1 MTRKPTDVDS
11 EPTADATLPATDP
24 LGQTQV
30 SSPDVESTLLAT
42 DPLSD
47 TVGGPQSAPLTIGPG
62 TVIAETY
69 QVESLLGQGGMGAVW
84 LASHL
89 RLAGRKVAIK
99 VLHGAAPGDEMLT
112 RFRHE
117 AEAAAKIGHAHIVDT
132 LDYNTL
138 PTGQPYIVMEH
149 LEGEPLSARLARGA
163 VEPAEAVRLLTQI
176 AQALHAAHQA
186 GVVHRDLKPDNIFLC
201 RTDDAPLVKVLDFG
215 ISKVR
220 DSDTLKTA
228 DAVVMGT
235 PCYMSPEQAFGKSG
249 EADARSD
256 VFSLGAIA
264 YEMVC
269 GQRAFEGDGPLTT
282 LYQIVHEEPPSLL
295 ERAPQAPE
303 YLVATIERALA
314 KRPEDRLP
322 DMAAFTLAL
331 RDEAPA
337 IAPTEA
343 AGVLTPQPVSTGA
356 AALSPLPEPSPPDRS
371 RSALGFAVG
380 IMVVCGVGWWG
391 VAGPSS
397 APQSVLKEPASQTA
411 MPSSGS
417 PSSPTE
423 DPPKAAAQA
432 PKATPPPRVPDAA
445 KPAAVAQAVP
455 KAALPCDLLSQ
466 AQASEGCPK
475 GFRSWCALDGAH
487 LSCCAPGLVP
497 EGEAGVCTCAP
508 GGVSDTAAASGCAPG
523 SADAH
528 RAALSQALKGLGPS
542 FKACYERGLGS
553 TSDLKGRVS
562 LRFDQL
568 PGGAAVNAQVGA
580 SSLSSAAVQ
589 RCLLKVLEGV
599 RLPAPVDGATTV
611 NWPLVLEPTS
621 APVVKDEAARGEREE
636 GKDATARPK
645 APKGVVQDAKPPQR
659 EARGPLPKAL
669 VAAKAAFSQ
678 GRYREALRQA
688 RKSLYEKKTSA
699 AYVLMA
705 KAHCSLKNLPDAR
718 GAIGR
723 LTGGQKRR
731 VKAYCRKRG
740 LTL

>member
-1 MTRKPTDVDS
+1 MTEKPTDADNDLAV
-11 EPTADATLPATDP
+11 DATVNATDP
-24 LGQTQV
+24 LAETGV
-30 SSPDVESTLLAT
+30 SSIESDATLLAT
-42 DPLSD
+42 DAAGE
-47 TVGGPQSAPLTIGPG
+47 TVDGSAEGRSPAHAIVPG
-62 TVIAETY
+62 VVIADTY
-69 QVESLLGQGGMGAVW
+69 LVESLLGQGGMGAVW
-84 LASHL
+84 LASHQ

-99 VLHGAAPGDEMLT
+99 VLHGAAPGDELLT

-117 AEAAAKIGHAHIVDT
+117 AEAAAKIGHAHIVAT

-163 VEPAEAVRLLTQI
+163 FEPAEAVRLLTQI

-256 VFSLGAIA
+256 VFSLGTIA

-282 LYQIVHEEPPSLL
+282 LYQIVHEEPPSLI

-303 YLVATIERALA
+303 YLVTTIERALA
-314 KRPEDRLP
+314 KRPEDRFP
-322 DMAAFTLAL
+322 DMATFTAAL

-337 IAPTEA
+337 IAPTAA

-380 IMVVCGVGWWG
+380 IMVVCGVAWWG
-391 VAGPSS
+391 FAGPSS
-397 APQSVLKEPASQTA
+397 APQRIVTEPAA
-411 MPSSGS
+411 RVAPSAS
-417 PSSPTE
+417 PPPTTQG
-423 DPPKAAAQA
+423 PVKAAAPA
-432 PKATPPPRVPDAA
+432 PITPTPARAVNAV
-445 KPAAVAQAVP
+445 KPAVGVDGAP
-455 KAALPCDLLSQ
+455 KAALPCDLLSH
-466 AQASEGCPK
+466 AELSEVCPS
-475 GFRSWCALDGAH
+475 GFRAWCGLDGGH

-497 EGEAGVCTCAP
+497 EGDAGVCTCAP
-508 GGVSDTAAASGCAPG
+508 GGVSDTSSASGCEPG
-523 SADAH
+523 SADAY
-528 RAALSQALKGLGPS
+528 RGALSQRLKGLGPA
-542 FKACYERGLGS
+542 FKACNDRGLGS
-553 TSDLKGRVS
+553 KAGLKGRVM

-568 PGGAAVNAQVGA
+568 PSGAPVNAQVGA
-580 SSLSSAAVQ
+580 SSISSAAVQ
-589 RCLLKVLEGV
+589 RCLLDALDGV
-599 RLPAPVDGATTV
+599 TLPAPVDGATTV
-611 NWPLVLEPTS
+611 SWPLVL
-621 APVVKDEAARGEREE
+621 APDSPPE
-636 GKDATARPK
+636 GKGEGAPSASTVGKALK
-645 APKGVVQDAKPPQR
+645 APKHAS
-659 EARGPLPKAL
+659 KASRKEPAAAEPTAL
-669 VAAKAAFSQ
+669 TAAKAAFKA
-678 GRYREALRQA
+678 GRFKEAIRQA
-688 RKSLYEKKTSA
+688 RKSLFERKTSQ
-699 AYVLMA
+699 AYVVMA
-705 KAHCSLKNLPDAR
+705 KSHCSLKNLPDAR

-723 LTGGQKRR
+723 LSGGAKRR
-731 VKAYCRKRG
+731 AQDYCRKRG
-740 LTL
+740 LSL

>member
-1 MTRKPTDVDS
+1 MTEKPTAADS
-11 EPTADATLPATDP
+11 DSSADATLHATDP
-24 LGQTQV
+24 LGATQASAV
-30 SSPDVESTLLAT
+30 DLDDTLLAT
-42 DPLSD
+42 EPRDD
-47 TVGGPQSAPLTIGPG
+47 TLQGGAPVASGGALIAPG
-62 TVIAETY
+62 TVIGDTY
-69 QVESLLGQGGMGAVW
+69 RIEELLGQGGMGAVW

-99 VLHGAAPGDEMLT
+99 VLHGAAPGEELLT

-149 LEGEPLSARLARGA
+149 LEGEPLSDRLARGA
-163 VEPAEAVRLLTQI
+163 IEPTEAVRLLTQI

-201 RTDDAPLVKVLDFG
+201 QADGPPMVKVLDFG

-282 LYQIVHEEPPSLL
+282 LYQIVHEDPPSLI

-303 YLVATIERALA
+303 YLVATINRALA
-314 KRPEDRLP
+314 KRPEGRFP
-322 DMAAFTLAL
+322 DMASFTAAL
-331 RDEAPA
+331 CEEGPA
-337 IAPTEA
+337 TAPTAA
-343 AGVLTPQPVSTGA
+343 AGSLPPQPVSTGA

-380 IMVVCGVGWWG
+380 IMVVCLVGWWG
-391 VAGPSS
+391 
-397 APQSVLKEPASQTA
+397 L
-411 MPSSGS
+411 SG
-417 PSSPTE
+417 
-423 DPPKAAAQA
+423 PPKAPQPTA
-432 PKATPPPRVPDAA
+432 PEATPQALKGAGSAPSTAA
-445 KPAAVAQAVP
+445 ERLAPVDKAQTPAASPQASAVAEPVAAAE
-455 KAALPCDLLSQ
+455 AALPCEQLSR
-466 AQASEGCPK
+466 APTSDRCPK
-475 GFRSWCALDGAH
+475 GFRAWCALDGAH

-497 EGEAGVCTCAP
+497 EGKAGVCACAP
-508 GGVSDTAAASGCAPG
+508 GGVSDPSSAPG
-523 SADAH
+523 CTPRSTDAH
-528 RAALSQALKGLGPS
+528 RASLSEKLKELGPS
-542 FKACYERGLGS
+542 FKACYEGGLGK
-553 TSDLKGRVS
+553 TSELKGRVT

-568 PGGAAVNAQVGA
+568 PDGTTVNAQVGA
-580 SSLSSAAVQ
+580 SSISSPEVQ
-589 RCLLKVLEGV
+589 RCLLKVLSGAT
-599 RLPAPVDGATTV
+599 LPAPVDGATTV
-611 NWPLVLEPTS
+611 SWPLVLAPKPAQTTKGEGAPKVPQAVMPKAEPKKTTAKS
-621 APVVKDEAARGEREE
+621 PKAVAREE
-636 GKDATARPK
+636 KK
-645 APKGVVQDAKPPQR
+645 AG
-659 EARGPLPKAL
+659 LPEAL
-669 VAAKAAFSQ
+669 VAAKKALSK

-705 KAHCSLKNLPDAR
+705 KAHCGLKNLPDAR
-718 GAIGR
+718 GALGR
-723 LTGGQKRR
+723 LRAGQKRR
-731 VKAYCRKRG
+731 VKAYCRARG
-740 LTL
+740 LNL

>member
-1 MTRKPTDVDS
+1 MTEKPTDDDNELAV
-11 EPTADATLPATDP
+11 DATVHATDP
-24 LGQTQV
+24 LAKTGV
-30 SSPDVESTLLAT
+30 SSIDSDVTLLAADAADET
-42 DPLSD
+42 LD
-47 TVGGPQSAPLTIGPG
+47 GSAEGRTPVYGIAPG
-62 TVIAETY
+62 VVIADTY
-69 QVESLLGQGGMGAVW
+69 LVESLLGQGGMGAVW
-84 LASHL
+84 LASHQ

-99 VLHGAAPGDEMLT
+99 VLHGAAPGDELLT

-117 AEAAAKIGHAHIVDT
+117 AEAAAKIGHAHIVAT

-163 VEPAEAVRLLTQI
+163 FEPVEAVRLLTQI

-256 VFSLGAIA
+256 VFSLGTIA

-269 GQRAFEGDGPLTT
+269 GQRAFEGDGALTT
-282 LYQIVHEEPPSLL
+282 LYQIVHEEPPPLI

-303 YLVATIERALA
+303 YLVETIERALA
-314 KRPEDRLP
+314 KRPEDRFP
-322 DMAAFTLAL
+322 DMVTFTAAL

-337 IAPTEA
+337 IAPTAA

-371 RSALGFAVG
+371 RSTLGFAVG
-380 IMVVCGVGWWG
+380 IMVVCGVAWWG
-391 VAGPSS
+391 FAGPSS
-397 APQSVLKEPASQTA
+397 APQRVVAAPASQ
-411 MPSSGS
+411 
-417 PSSPTE
+417 
-423 DPPKAAAQA
+423 AAAPASTVPASTTQNSPNPAIKALNTPTLA
-432 PKATPPPRVPDAA
+432 PAPDAVQ
-445 KPAAVAQAVP
+445 PAVGAQGAP

-466 AQASEGCPK
+466 AQANEGCPK
-475 GFRSWCALDGAH
+475 GFRAWCALDGAH
-487 LSCCAPGLVP
+487 LSCCARGLVP
-497 EGEAGVCTCAP
+497 EGDAGVCTCAP
-508 GGVSDTAAASGCAPG
+508 GGVSDTAVASGCAQG

-528 RAALSQALKGLGPS
+528 RGALSQALKGLGPA
-542 FKACYERGLGS
+542 FKACYERSLEGTSGLQ
-553 TSDLKGRVS
+553 GRVT

-568 PGGAAVNAQVGA
+568 PGGGAVNAQVGA
-580 SSLSSAAVQ
+580 SSVSSAAVQ
-589 RCLLKVLEGV
+589 RCLLDVFDGV
-599 RLPAPVDGATTV
+599 TLPAPVDGATTV
-611 NWPLVLEPTS
+611 SWPLVLAPAPASGIKGEAPPTAS
-621 APVVKDEAARGEREE
+621 KA
-636 GKDATARPK
+636 GKALK
-645 APKGVVQDAKPPQR
+645 APEERAKSPRSESGAP
-659 EARGPLPKAL
+659 EPAAL
-669 VAAKAAFSQ
+669 TAAKAALKA
-678 GRYREALRQA
+678 GRHREAIRQA
-688 RKSLYEKKTSA
+688 RKSLFERKTSQ
-699 AYVLMA
+699 AYVVMA

-723 LTGGQKRR
+723 LSGGAKRR
-731 VKAYCRKRG
+731 VQDYCRKRG
-740 LTL
+740 LSL